1 MILKE
6 LIDKKDYD
14 LIKWRITSPVG
25 LEKPDIF
32 FGYCKSENGKIISLD
47 GDSYDENAKIIDYE
61 EWSNEEATSGL
72 TIIEEVEWS

>member
-25 LEKPDIF
+25 LEQPDMF

-61 EWSNEEATSGL
+61 EWSNEEVTSGL